1 MIALGRVDTQIVT
14 RDAAVPVLVRLG
26 AVKAGIVAKGV
37 EVGNTRRVAAT
48 EMVEIVTEN
57 EVEEVMEVVL
67 VVLVVADV
75 KDAMDRVAVED
86 VVVRTETRCEPV
98 ERMHRPSMEPP
109 DRHCSCT
116 AITSSC
122 SNTSSGL
129 FTNIGWTFRRSARVP
144 G

>member
-26 AVKAGIVAKGV
+26 AVKVGTAVKDV
-37 EVGNTRRVAAT
+37 EAGNTRKVAAT

-57 EVEEVMEVVL
+57 EVEEVMEA
-67 VVLVVADV
+67 VLVVADV

-129 FTNIGWTFRRSARVP
+129 FTNTGWTFRRSARVP

>member
-1 MIALGRVDTQIVT
+1 MKD
-14 RDAAVPVLVRLG
+14 
-26 AVKAGIVAKGV
+26 V
-37 EVGNTRRVAAT
+37 EAGNTRKVAAT

-57 EVEEVMEVVL
+57 EVEEVME

-129 FTNIGWTFRRSARVP
+129 FTSIGWTFRRSARVP